1 MGVAVS
7 PLGIQL
13 GSQTRTIP
21 RCGPVWATWP
31 ICSSDWVFG
40 RDPLCSGSRV
50 RKDSR
55 ANIYDRVSLPGKPG
69 FRAFLTFE
77 SEAVRTK
84 PYPHDYSSKPIREAV
99 VQRVCQFASGHGT
112 GKSLKVKEEEENASD
127 TRFER
132 PFGRDDLDISV
143 KPSA

>member
-1 MGVAVS
+1 MFIGHHGSPDRPRADQHTAFDARRVESRRKLIRYALVVAS
-7 PLGIQL
+7 AKIRG
-13 GSQTRTIP
+13 
-21 RCGPVWATWP
+21 
-31 ICSSDWVFG
+31 
-40 RDPLCSGSRV
+40 
-50 RKDSR
+50 
-55 ANIYDRVSLPGKPG
+55 ANIYNRVSLPGKPG
-69 FRAFLTFE
+69 FQAFLTFE

-99 VQRVCQFASGHGT
+99 VQRVCQFASVHGT
-112 GKSLKVKEEEENASD
+112 GKSLKVKEDEENAAD